1 MANRQFRTLAYTKS
15 PKTSRRT
22 TFQDELQAAVSAR
35 ASKAETDRSVPGR
48 ASKAETDR
56 YSYSDDDEDDFLKEL
71 LKLNKKSAGA
81 IKAANSQ
88 PKINDFDISDDEGK
102 RGRTKR
108 VSFLKTQ
115 RIVSPPDDAAAPE
128 SRENDPPDSSTGPHS
143 NHSDSTNIGD
153 DNVPFER
160 RDAVFAVSQLTRRSP
175 SKSLSYQTSDDSLLD
190 SPLPLPSDNSGA
202 GTPGPEKKRTPCMVA
217 GAIKAA
223 KSQPKINDFDISDD
237 EGKRGRTKR
246 VSFLKT
252 QRIVSPPDDAA
263 APESHENEPPDSSTG
278 PHSNHADST
287 NIGDDNVPFE
297 SRDAVFAVS
306 QLTRRSPSKSLS
318 YQTSDES
325 LLDSPLP
332 LPSDNSGAGTPGPEK
347 KRTSALEDGSHTPLS
362 ATDLT
367 RVSSADTNREPP
379 RQRTLGLSR
388 HAAEKTAED
397 AGSPDLSRPQTSSA
411 SIPLSPDTSSN
422 TARKE
427 GSQAVSRGLS
437 KSSSS
442 KSEQSQLFTKTTVDS
457 GSSDGFISDDSKEQ
471 ERKYSTSFEEFNSD
485 SGEHSQPLSRV
496 HHKSLDTRTR
506 SSPSEAQRLRSV
518 RAVKVESRYL
528 GSHKFLDRK
537 VSLQDSLFP
546 SADSL
551 RAAIYQEWLEQKKQK
566 LRENMQIQKEE
577 EILKEKK
584 KREEEA
590 KKEGAVASYQAW
602 KEMKAESF
610 KAKAKEKQDAIRKV
624 QREVEEKEEKKQ
636 TAQQVFEKWKS
647 EHDHLLK
654 EKSRRQREAE
664 NELKFIKEEKEKE
677 RERESKSAVSDWHE
691 KKTVV
696 LHEKVS
702 TVREE
707 TQNKAEEER
716 YMKEERDQM
725 SLEMYENWLVQKDLK
740 QKKQRQ
746 ESRIQEILQ
755 DGPPPPWSPP
765 NKTIPFGK

>member
-1 MANRQFRTLAYTKS
+1 MTNQQFRTLAYTKS

-35 ASKAETDRSVPGR
+35 ASKAETDR
-48 ASKAETDR
+48 
-56 YSYSDDDEDDFLKEL
+56 YSYSDDFNDDEDDFLNEL
-71 LKLNKKSAGA
+71 LKSSKKRAGA
-81 IKAANSQ
+81 IKAAKSR
-88 PKINDFDISDDEGK
+88 PKINNFDISDDEGK

-128 SRENDPPDSSTGPHS
+128 SRENEPPDSSTGPHS

-153 DNVPFER
+153 DNVPFESS
-160 RDAVFAVSQLTRRSP
+160 DAVSAAPQITRRSS

-202 GTPGPEKKRTPCMVA
+202 E
-217 GAIKAA
+217 
-223 KSQPKINDFDISDD
+223 
-237 EGKRGRTKR
+237 
-246 VSFLKT
+246 
-252 QRIVSPPDDAA
+252 
-263 APESHENEPPDSSTG
+263 
-278 PHSNHADST
+278 
-287 NIGDDNVPFE
+287 
-297 SRDAVFAVS
+297 
-306 QLTRRSPSKSLS
+306 
-318 YQTSDES
+318 
-325 LLDSPLP
+325 
-332 LPSDNSGAGTPGPEK
+332 TPGPEK

-379 RQRTLGLSR
+379 RPKPRQRTLGLSL

-397 AGSPDLSRPQTSSA
+397 AGSPDLSKPQTSSA

-422 TARKE
+422 TAWKE
-427 GSQAVSRGLS
+427 GSQAVSCGLS

-457 GSSDGFISDDSKEQ
+457 GSRDGFISDDSK
-471 ERKYSTSFEEFNSD
+471 ERKYSTSFEEFNAD
-485 SGEHSQPLSRV
+485 SGEHSQQLSRV
-496 HHKSLDTRTR
+496 HHKSFDTRTW
-506 SSPSEAQRLRSV
+506 SSPSEAAQRSRSV
-518 RAVKVESRYL
+518 CAGKVESRYL
-528 GSHKFLDRK
+528 GTLKLLDRK
-537 VSLQDSLFP
+537 VSLQDSQLP
-546 SADSL
+546 AADSL
-551 RAAIYQEWLEQKKQK
+551 RAAIYQEWLRKKK
-566 LRENMQIQKEE
+566 EKSRENMQIQKKE

-590 KKEGAVASYQAW
+590 KKEDAVASYKAW
-602 KEMKAESF
+602 KETKAESL
-610 KAKAKEKQDAIRKV
+610 KAKAKEKQDAIGKV
-624 QREVEEKEEKKQ
+624 QRAVEEKEEKTQ
-636 TAQQVFEKWKS
+636 SAQQVFEKWKS

-664 NELKFIKEEKEKE
+664 NKRRFRKQEKEKE
-677 RERESKSAVSDWHE
+677 RKRDSKSAVSDWRE

-707 TQNKAEEER
+707 TQNKTEEER

-725 SLEMYENWLVQKDLK
+725 ALEMYENWLVRKDLE
-740 QKKQRQ
+740 QKRQR
-746 ESRIQEILQ
+746 EERRIQAILQ